1 MPETLLIKKSGIK
14 LEDKNNMDQEKQ
26 KNKDQLRDN
35 VLTAALKLFTEKGYF
50 NTSLNDIAE
59 LSGVKNSAGIYKH
72 FKNKQE
78 IARALYTWI
87 IDRLSVS
94 IDDIR
99 RRNRKSPEQLREIV
113 DLWFRLTDEA
123 PEIMRFLLILKVDEF
138 LPDEK
143 PLMETPPFIKILR
156 VLQGGIKAG
165 EIKTIDEYR
174 AYCHFFGII
183 EVTLKQVLTGS
194 LKKKA
199 DYYQNDTWL
208 TAWSTIVKN

>member
-1 MPETLLIKKSGIK
+1 
-14 LEDKNNMDQEKQ
+14 MDQEIQ
-26 KNKDQLRDN
+26 KDKEELRNDI
-35 VLTAALKLFTEKGYF
+35 LIAALKLFTEKGYF
-50 NTSLNDIAE
+50 NTSLTEIAE

-78 IARALYTWI
+78 IAQALYLWV

-99 RRNRKSPEQLREIV
+99 RRNRKSSAQLREIV

-123 PEIMRFLLILKVDEF
+123 PEVMQFLLVLNVKEF
-138 LPDEK
+138 LPEEK
-143 PLMETPPFIKILR
+143 PIMATPPFVKIIK
-156 VLQGGIKAG
+156 VLQNGIKEG
-165 EIKTIDEYR
+165 EIKALDGQR

-183 EVTLKQVLTGS
+183 ENTLKQVLTGT

-199 DYYQNDTWL
+199 SYYEAD
-208 TAWSTIVKN
+208 AWQSAWATIVKQ

>member
-1 MPETLLIKKSGIK
+1 MPTTKKSEIK
-14 LEDKNNMDQEKQ
+14 LEDKNNMVQEKQ

-35 VLTAALKLFTEKGYF
+35 VLTAALKLFTKKGYF

-59 LSGVKNSAGIYKH
+59 LSGVKNTAGIYKH

-143 PLMETPPFIKILR
+143 PLMETPPFTKILR

-165 EIKTIDEYR
+165 EIRAADEYR

-183 EVTLKQVLTGS
+183 EVTLKQVLTGA

-199 DYYQNDTWL
+199 DYYQNDAWL
-208 TAWSTIVKN
+208 TAWSTIVKK

>member
-1 MPETLLIKKSGIK
+1 
-14 LEDKNNMDQEKQ
+14 MDQD
-26 KNKDQLRDN
+26 KDKDKDELRNDIL
-35 VLTAALKLFTEKGYF
+35 VAALKLFSEKGYF
-50 NTSLNDIAE
+50 NTSLTEIAE
-59 LSGVKNSAGIYKH
+59 ASGVKTSAGIYKH

-78 IARALYTWI
+78 IASALYLWI

-99 RRNRKSPEQLREIV
+99 RRSRKSSEQLREIV

-123 PEIMRFLLILKVDEF
+123 PEIMRFLLVLNISEF

-143 PLMETPPFIKILR
+143 PLMETPPFVKILKI
-156 VLQGGIKAG
+156 LQNGIKSN
-165 EIKTIDEYR
+165 EIKAIDAPR

-183 EVTLKQVLTGS
+183 ENTLKQVLTGT

-199 DYYQNDTWL
+199 DFYEADAWL
-208 TAWSTIVKN
+208 SAWMTIVKK

>member
-1 MPETLLIKKSGIK
+1 
-14 LEDKNNMDQEKQ
+14 MDQEID
-26 KNKDQLRDN
+26 KDKEKDELRNDI
-35 VLTAALKLFTEKGYF
+35 LAAALNLFAEKGYF
-50 NTSLNDIAE
+50 NTSLTEIAE
-59 LSGVKNSAGIYKH
+59 ASGVKTSAGIYKH

-78 IARALYTWI
+78 IASALYLWI

-99 RRNRKSPEQLREIV
+99 RRSRKPSEQLREIV

-123 PEIMRFLLILKVDEF
+123 PEIMRFLLVLNVSEF

-143 PLMETPPFIKILR
+143 PLMETPPFVKILKI
-156 VLQGGIKAG
+156 LQNGIKTN
-165 EIKTIDEYR
+165 EIKAIDAQR

-183 EVTLKQVLTGS
+183 ENTLKQVLTGN

-199 DYYQNDTWL
+199 DFYEADAWL
-208 TAWSTIVKN
+208 SAWMTIVKK